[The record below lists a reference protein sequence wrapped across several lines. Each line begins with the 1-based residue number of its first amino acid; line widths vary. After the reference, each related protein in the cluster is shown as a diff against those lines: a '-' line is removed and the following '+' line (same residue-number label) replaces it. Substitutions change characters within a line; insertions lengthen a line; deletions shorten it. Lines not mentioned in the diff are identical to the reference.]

1 MKPKSIKKLLM
12 AAMAKG
18 PNTFTYEGEAYNC
31 FDRMRIT
38 GQYKTVD
45 GKKILTGFLLERLMG
60 KDVVGETIMRAD
72 PDFSR
77 GDSLDICGI
86 YGATKVSIDYK

>member
-12 AAMAKG
+12 AALAEG
-18 PNTFTYEGEAYNC
+18 PNTFTYGGEAYNC

-38 GQYKTVD
+38 GQYKTVG

-60 KDVVGETIMRAD
+60 KTVVGETTISTGV
-72 PDFSR
+72 DFSR
-77 GDSLDICGI
+77 GDSLTICGI
-86 YGATKVSIDYK
+86 YGVTKVSIDYE